1 MTTLNN
7 CELTD
12 ASRKRKQDF
21 NDPKY
26 FPVWSDYGDSPTSQQ
41 PPLDL
46 FNMPGILQDTVMS
59 DIPQVN
65 DHSRRHSVAV
75 GELNYHSFPVKQE
88 PANTPGQCDADLS
101 QLFCSSLPSSWS
113 STSSQ
118 GTYRERPNS
127 VHCRT
132 LTLIPDASQIT
143 PGPSTPVFFTPS
155 FLDALNS
162 EEEHNTFQNTLP
174 DNFQA
179 NFPLDLN
186 IDHLALYDNIPNYIP
201 QTYISTDAHGMT
213 NWLLDPQIKR
223 ENFTPPPPIH
233 PSPSPS
239 LSPPLSSL
247 HSVSH
252 TQSSSLKS
260 SVQQYLLQNSP
271 ENCYT
276 AMLLTSKVAQKS
288 YGTEKRFLCPPP
300 STVLQG
306 LTWWAPNCKAPADS
320 RVPSPPRLTVHV
332 SGEAASQTGIL
343 DWYSSGTML
352 DAAGAGA
359 AVAAEDS
366 SLSGKCVSKHLHIS
380 DVDEKRKRVEVQVN
394 IQLSSGL
401 DLGTF
406 SSRGIKVISKPSKKR
421 QSARN
426 MELCIHHGTPISL
439 FNRIRSQTVST
450 KYLGVST
457 GSKDGSGA
465 CFVARTGSWDPF
477 VIWIADTGRTQEQSP
492 RHSPSL
498 PGMPPPPA
506 IALQL
511 QTNQP
516 TAILYNQAVV
526 LQCATTGLVSPV
538 MVIRKADRGSLVQGG
553 NRVMR
558 PCGAGGECGDEALGD
573 PVSQLHKVA
582 FQIVQDPLRQTPP
595 VDACPEWSLP
605 FSTDPITYLACLSEV
620 VGMHR
625 TTAPRT
631 LLPFTGTAWPYGYD
645 LLSSAVSEENG
656 RIVRKRRVSC
666 DVTKPVTLPAK
677 FQSAMSAKNRR
688 RVNSLN
694 DALPDTTQRR
704 GSQSASVGN
713 RRPSTEALQNIDGG
727 CWTEDVSD
735 AAIWTIVG
743 TDCATYTFW
752 TPTPLATTA
761 DLRPV
766 TPFPRLT
773 HKICR
778 SLDASDHLVLTG
790 EGLSTE
796 LSVWLADIQLSTE
809 YHKDTLTCIVPSAE
823 SLVNNPFVEYSEHSG
838 RRSLPLLL
846 VRDDGVVYKTESV
859 YDF

>member
-12 ASRKRKQDF
+12 TSRKRKQEF

-26 FPVWSDYGDSPTSQQ
+26 LTPWSDYMDSNSLQQ
-41 PPLDL
+41 PSIDL
-46 FNMPGILQDTVMS
+46 FGMPGILQDSAMT
-59 DIPQVN
+59 DITQAN

-88 PANTPGQCDADLS
+88 PATTTTPEQWDPDLS
-101 QLFCSSLPSSWS
+101 QLFGSSLPSSWS
-113 STSSQ
+113 SSSSQ
-118 GTYRERPNS
+118 GTHRERPNS
-127 VHCRT
+127 VHRRT
-132 LTLIPDASQIT
+132 LTLIPDVARIT
-143 PGPSTPVFFTPS
+143 PGPSTPVFFPPN

-162 EEEHNTFQNTLP
+162 EEEEHDTFQDT
-174 DNFQA
+174 FQDT
-179 NFPLDLN
+179 FPLNLN
-186 IDHLALYDNIPNYIP
+186 IDPLGLYDPISSYIP
-201 QTYISTDAHGMT
+201 QTFVPTDVDEMT
-213 NWLLDPQIKR
+213 HWVLNASIKQ
-223 ENFTPPPPIH
+223 EALTPPPMQSSPST
-233 PSPSPS
+233 SPSPPIPS
-239 LSPPLSSL
+239 L
-247 HSVSH
+247 
-252 TQSSSLKS
+252 QSMSYAQQSDSLKS
-260 SVQQYLLQNSP
+260 SIQHYLLQNSP

-300 STVLQG
+300 STILQG
-306 LTWWAPNCKAPADS
+306 PNWWTHNCKAPADS

-352 DAAGAGA
+352 DAEGAGA
-359 AVAAEDS
+359 AIAADDPS
-366 SLSGKCVSKHLHIS
+366 MLGKCVSKHLHIS

-394 IQLSSGL
+394 IQLSSGFN
-401 DLGTF
+401 LGNF
-406 SSRGIKVISKPSKKR
+406 CSQSIKVISKPSKKR

-450 KYLGVST
+450 KYLGVSA
-457 GSKDGSGA
+457 GEKDVTGA

-477 VIWIADTGRTQEQSP
+477 IIWIADTTRTQETNNRP
-492 RHSPSL
+492 PPDT

-516 TAILYNQAVV
+516 TAILYNQAIV

-538 MVIRKADRGSLVQGG
+538 MIIRKADRGSLVQGG
-553 NRVMR
+553 NRVAR
-558 PCGAGGECGDEALGD
+558 PLGSGGECGDEALGD
-573 PVSQLHKVA
+573 PVSQLHKIA
-582 FQIVQDPLRQTPP
+582 FQIVHDPLRQTAPIEN
-595 VDACPEWSLP
+595 CPEWSLP
-605 FSTDPITYLACLSEV
+605 QSTDPITYLACLSEV

-631 LLPFTGTAWPYGYD
+631 LLPVTDPAWPYGYD
-645 LLSSAVSEENG
+645 LLSSAVSQENG
-656 RIVRKRRVSC
+656 RVVRKRRVSC

-704 GSQSASVGN
+704 ASQSSVTGS
-713 RRPSTEALQNIDGG
+713 RRPSTDSLQGINGG

-752 TPTPLATTA
+752 TPSPLANSS

-778 SLDASDHLVLTG
+778 SLDTSDNLVLSG
-790 EGLSTE
+790 EGLSTK
-796 LSVWLADIQLSTE
+796 LSVWLADIQLKTE
-809 YHKDTLTCIVPSAE
+809 YHKDTLSCIVPPAE
-823 SLVNNPFVEYSEHSG
+823 ELVNNPFVEYSEHSS